1 MDAYGSCHCVGHY
14 EFQVSLELLEVD
26 SETGVWI
33 IVASG
38 TEALSLSLKF
48 LGFAATCHVAL
59 TDSAP
64 PSFGSPFILMRQ
76 DGNVGGS

>member
-38 TEALSLSLKF
+38 TEALSLSLSSF
-48 LGFAATCHVAL
+48 WAL
-59 TDSAP
+59 QLHAMLP
-64 PSFGSPFILMRQ
+64 
-76 DGNVGGS
+76 